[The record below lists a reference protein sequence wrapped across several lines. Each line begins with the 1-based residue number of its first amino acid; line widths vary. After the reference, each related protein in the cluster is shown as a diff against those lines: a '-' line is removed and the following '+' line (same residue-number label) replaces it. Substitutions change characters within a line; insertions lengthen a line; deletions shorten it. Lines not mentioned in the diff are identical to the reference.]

1 MRLTVDKLHVI
12 RHEKTRNHQRTLGAG
27 DHRMRFDTVVPS
39 GQLSLKSK
47 VWLELKGRPVIGEGR
62 VAMLEAIHQH
72 RSILQ
77 ASRQTGISYRRI
89 RGAIRDMETA
99 VGKSLVV
106 TQRGGRH
113 GGQAELTV
121 DALALLEAF
130 KQLTDGFQDQ
140 TDGRFKALF
149 K

>member
-1 MRLTVDKLHVI
+1 MK
-12 RHEKTRNHQRTLGAG
+12 KTRNHQRISSAG

-77 ASRQTGISYRRI
+77 ASRQTGISYRRM
-89 RGAIRDMETA
+89 RGAIRDMEA
-99 VGKSLVV
+99 AIGKSLVV

-113 GGQAELTV
+113 GGQADLTS

-130 KQLTDGFQDQ
+130 KQLINGFRDE
-140 TDGRFKALF
+140 TDGRFEALF